1 MSYCRDMYGY
11 NDYNGPFRNERRAKK
26 EITSV
31 VVQQQEEDDSEDDE
45 NDPLRPG
52 LWMEG
57 DSLAPPC
64 GCSIDVI
71 HEMLVFANV
80 TEADVLY
87 DLGAGDGRVC
97 LEAFAHRRC
106 YYSVGIEIEPVLIQR
121 FQHLIQDLA
130 TTTVDNENNSG
141 TSSNSTTPSP
151 HIVAY
156 QGDLRQVLTSLVHK
170 NNSLI
175 VPSATTT
182 NTTSQTLLPDPTV
195 ITLYL
200 LPEAIQ
206 EIEPL
211 LIELLRQHE
220 ALRILCNTWGFQT
233 LQPYRTKN
241 VNGTTLYLYIDQCL
255 TQLK

>member
-1 MSYCRDMYGY
+1 MYGY
-11 NDYNGPFRNERRAKK
+11 NDYHGPFWNERRKK
-26 EITSV
+26 ELTSLV
-31 VVQQQEEDDSEDDE
+31 EQPVPEEDNSEDDE
-45 NDPLRPG
+45 TDPLRPG

-71 HEMLVFANV
+71 HEMLVLANV
-80 TEADVLY
+80 TESDVLY

-97 LEAFAHRRC
+97 LEAFVHRRC
-106 YYSVGIEIEPVLIQR
+106 HSSVGIEIEPILIQR
-121 FQHLIQDLA
+121 FQHLIQDL
-130 TTTVDNENNSG
+130 TTTLAEDNTNG
-141 TSSNSTTPSP
+141 TTNSTTPVP

-170 NNSLI
+170 NNNHFI
-175 VPSATTT
+175 VVPTATTT
-182 NTTSQTLLPDPTV
+182 STSTTSQTLLPNPTV

-211 LIELLRQHE
+211 LIELLRQHK
-220 ALRILCNTWGFQT
+220 ALRILCNTWGLPT

-241 VNGTTLYLYIDQCL
+241 VNGTTLYLYTDQCL